1 MRALRRFSPA
11 FDALQDRIVLSSIIT
26 SPTATAVP
34 TTTTPTSTVATV
46 ADETGSPS
54 DQPSLDDSYPIIL
67 SPPPSAPNPIP
78 TLC

>member
-1 MRALRRFSPA
+1 MFSLEVSVRHPRRFSPA
-11 FDALQDRIVLSSIIT
+11 FDSLQDRIVPSSVVV
-26 SPTATAVP
+26 AP
-34 TTTTPTSTVATV
+34 TTTATPVAIV

-54 DQPSLDDSYPIIL
+54 DAPSGDDSYPLIL